1 MSKISIITI
10 NLNNLNGLYKTYS
23 SIYSLSLYMS
33 NVGASS
39 LEWIVIDGGSV
50 DGSIQFLEPLPLL
63 SHIVVGQDTSIYN
76 AMNIGIKYSTGDF
89 LLFLNSG
96 DSIYGDFSNLLNLS
110 PRVYIFDS
118 ITECTWKLRSTLSFF
133 CWYACFSSKH
143 SLSQSYPNIL

>member
-76 AMNIGIKYSTGDF
+76 AMNIGIKYSQVISFYF
-89 LLFLNSG
+89 LILVIPFMA
-96 DSIYGDFSNLLNLS
+96 
-110 PRVYIFDS
+110 IFES
-118 ITECTWKLRSTLSFF
+118 LKLIAPCLYF
-133 CWYACFSSKH
+133 
-143 SLSQSYPNIL
+143 